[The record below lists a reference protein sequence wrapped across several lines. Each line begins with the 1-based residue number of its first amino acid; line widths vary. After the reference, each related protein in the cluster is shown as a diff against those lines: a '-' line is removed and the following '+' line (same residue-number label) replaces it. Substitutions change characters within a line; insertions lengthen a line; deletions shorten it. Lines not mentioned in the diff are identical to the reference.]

1 MVLIIVAEHVAMVI
15 CGSWRLPLNL
25 CGWFGGVGQGGTG
38 WNSKL
43 LSCQTQLQFRR
54 LIFCCGL
61 IEVVSVISKG
71 LENSQHLFVLRL
83 YGPKQMAR
91 TPGFK
96 ER

>member
-1 MVLIIVAEHVAMVI
+1 MFG
-15 CGSWRLPLNL
+15 CGQYVDIDLTLLEATVEFVWVV
-25 CGWFGGVGQGGTG
+25 WWGGTE

>member
-1 MVLIIVAEHVAMVI
+1 MFC
-15 CGSWRLPLNL
+15 CGQYVNIHLTLLEATVEFVGVVWWDR
-25 CGWFGGVGQGGTG
+25 VGQGGTG

-43 LSCQTQLQFRR
+43 LSCQAQLQFRR

-83 YGPKQMAR
+83 YSPKQMAR